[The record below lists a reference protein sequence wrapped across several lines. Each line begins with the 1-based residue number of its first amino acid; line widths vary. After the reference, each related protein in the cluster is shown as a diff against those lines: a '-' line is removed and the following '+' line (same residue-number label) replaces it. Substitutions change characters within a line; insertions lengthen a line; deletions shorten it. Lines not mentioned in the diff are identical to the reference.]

1 MEFFEYLRIPQYIMQ
16 FVRNGSGISL
26 GELYILLG
34 VAGGAYFICLILGGL
49 ALFTMAERAGLK
61 HSWLGFLP
69 FANTYY
75 AGKVAGESPF
85 FGKKMK
91 RSGLYAMIAE
101 IVYSALEILSLV
113 SNILL
118 SNPAYYET
126 NYLEGGGATLTLNR
140 ASVPQGLLG
149 LSDASIW
156 ISVLS
161 LIASLVMIVFLCAVY
176 NGLYRKYSPR
186 NAYAMTV
193 FSVILPIRAFLMF
206 AVRNNTPVDFNEYMK
221 KRIEQAMQSAGVHV
235 ETKEPEDP
243 FSDFAGKPAS
253 PSSPSSPFSEFDDA
267 PSVPDASDGEPAA
280 PSSDESD
287 GSNGE

>member
-1 MEFFEYLRIPQYIMQ
+1 MEFFEYLRIPQYVIQ
-16 FVRNGSGISL
+16 FMRNGSGISL

-34 VAGGAYFICLILGGL
+34 VAGGAYFVCLVLGGL
-49 ALFTMAERAGLK
+49 ALFTMAERAGVK

-91 RSGLYAMIAE
+91 RAGLYAMIAE
-101 IVYSALEILSLV
+101 IVYFALETVSLV

-140 ASVPQGLLG
+140 ASVPKGLLG
-149 LSDASIW
+149 LSDASVY

-176 NGLYRKYSPR
+176 NALYRKYSPR
-186 NAYAMTV
+186 NAYVLTV
-193 FSVILPIRAFLMF
+193 FSVILPIRAFLLF
-206 AVRNNTPVDFNEYMK
+206 AVRNNAPVDFNDYMK
-221 KRIEQAMQSAGVHV
+221 RRIEEAMKTAGVQV
-235 ETKEPEDP
+235 ETGKSEEP
-243 FSDFAGKPAS
+243 FSDFAGKPSS
-253 PSSPSSPFSEFDDA
+253 PSPSSPFSEFDDA
-267 PSVPDASDGEPAA
+267 PAASPAPKEKPAPPPSDESGGSDGE
-280 PSSDESD
+280 
-287 GSNGE
+287 